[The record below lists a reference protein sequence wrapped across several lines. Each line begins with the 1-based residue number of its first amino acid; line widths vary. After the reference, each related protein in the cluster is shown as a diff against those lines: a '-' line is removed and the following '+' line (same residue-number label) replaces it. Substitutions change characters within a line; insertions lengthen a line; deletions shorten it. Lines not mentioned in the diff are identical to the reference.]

1 MDQTIRLRSSH
12 VGVSRCLRL
21 IRYILRNVSSAC
33 LNDLDEQLVIFRN
46 SDGNVLRSMGPRTA
60 KLYYDYIVL

>member
-21 IRYILRNVSSAC
+21 SGIVLRNVSSAC
-33 LNDLDEQLVIFRN
+33 LNDLDEQLVKFRN
-46 SDGNVLRSMGPRTA
+46 SDGKVLKSMGPRTA
-60 KLYYDYIVL
+60 KLPYRIV